1 MRKQNEFMFKFPGGN
16 NYFTFNDLRRFNLN
30 RAVIVM
36 RNTRD
41 DRVYHERLLIRDALR
56 KFG

>member
-16 NYFTFNDLRRFNLN
+16 NYFTFNDLRRFNSN

-36 RNTRD
+36 RNEKDVRTFR
-41 DRVYHERLLIRDALR
+41 ERLLIRDALK